1 MFKAIKVLNR
11 KQFTNPQVN
20 DKDEKKVTSPTEI
33 QNIITKN
40 FKSKFRDERTEDI
53 QPFSG
58 QPRALNNPISEKEV
72 RQSIK
77 QLNNGR
83 APREDNICNEYL
95 KFAPEILDNQIA
107 MIINKTFEN
116 HEDLDIN
123 NGILVAL
130 PKPGKPKGPPQ
141 NLRPVTLLNS
151 IRKVLSTI
159 ALTRIRPA
167 VENYISC
174 SQSGFR
180 PNRSTSDVV
189 WAHRWIS
196 AKVLNYADIE
206 IDITGID
213 MSAAFDTIDRKQLL
227 QLLTNLVTEDEKRI
241 IQFLLSNT
249 TLNVKIS
256 GANTEE
262 PFLTNIGTPQG
273 DSLSPVLFIIYLE
286 QALENVRSTLDS
298 PSNTTEAHLPNEI
311 AYADDIDFIGNKP
324 VNVKKIEEILK
335 VHKLKVNVDKTEH
348 TSVRKHSEE
357 WKTSKKVGSLLG
369 SKEDIEHRK
378 HLSNIALNKMEQI
391 WHKAD
396 KTKQRTRIKLYNTLV
411 RSVLLYNCGTWAMTK
426 TDEEKLDSFHRKQ
439 LRRVL
444 GIWYPTKISN
454 KSLYKKCEQTPISL
468 EVLQARW
475 RLFGHVLRREPSIP
489 ANKAMA
495 FYFHDNAKRARGR
508 PITTLPMTLNNHLK
522 ILQNRSISLT
532 SQKDLETIRK
542 IAKRRQEW
550 TTFTAD
556 IKKAAEAARSD
567 DTPSGRP

>member
-1 MFKAIKVLNR
+1 M
-11 KQFTNPQVN
+11 
-20 DKDEKKVTSPTEI
+20 
-33 QNIITKN
+33 
-40 FKSKFRDERTEDI
+40 
-53 QPFSG
+53 
-58 QPRALNNPISEKEV
+58 
-72 RQSIK
+72 
-77 QLNNGR
+77 
-83 APREDNICNEYL
+83 
-95 KFAPEILDNQIA
+95 
-107 MIINKTFEN
+107 
-116 HEDLDIN
+116 
-123 NGILVAL
+123 
-130 PKPGKPKGPPQ
+130 
-141 NLRPVTLLNS
+141 
-151 IRKVLSTI
+151 
-159 ALTRIRPA
+159 
-167 VENYISC
+167 
-174 SQSGFR
+174 
-180 PNRSTSDVV
+180 
-189 WAHRWIS
+189 
-196 AKVLNYADIE
+196 
-206 IDITGID
+206 
-213 MSAAFDTIDRKQLL
+213 
-227 QLLTNLVTEDEKRI
+227 
-241 IQFLLSNT
+241 
-249 TLNVKIS
+249 
-256 GANTEE
+256 
-262 PFLTNIGTPQG
+262 
-273 DSLSPVLFIIYLE
+273 
-286 QALENVRSTLDS
+286 RSTLDS

-411 RSVLLYNCGTWAMTK
+411 MSVLLYNCGTWALIK
-426 TDEEKLDSFHRKQ
+426 TDEEKLDCFHRKQ

-444 GIWYPTKISN
+444 GIRYPTKISN

-508 PITTLPMTLNNHLK
+508 PITTLPMTLNNDLK

-532 SQKDLETIRK
+532 SQKDLETIKK

>member
-1 MFKAIKVLNR
+1 M
-11 KQFTNPQVN
+11 
-20 DKDEKKVTSPTEI
+20 
-33 QNIITKN
+33 
-40 FKSKFRDERTEDI
+40 
-53 QPFSG
+53 
-58 QPRALNNPISEKEV
+58 
-72 RQSIK
+72 
-77 QLNNGR
+77 
-83 APREDNICNEYL
+83 
-95 KFAPEILDNQIA
+95 
-107 MIINKTFEN
+107 NKTFEN

-123 NGILVAL
+123 NGILVAQ

-159 ALTRIRPA
+159 ALTRIRHA

-196 AKVLNYADIE
+196 AKVLNYAEIE

-273 DSLSPVLFIIYLE
+273 DNVLFIGYLE
-286 QALENVRSTLDS
+286 QALKNVRSTLDS
-298 PSNTTEAHLPNEI
+298 PSNTTEI
-311 AYADDIDFIGNKP
+311 VYADDIDFIGHQP
-324 VNVKKIEEILK
+324 VNVKKIEETLK

-391 WHKAD
+391 WDRAD
-396 KTKQRTRIKLYNTLV
+396 KTKQRTRIRLYNTLM
-411 RSVLLYNCGTWAMTK
+411 R
-426 TDEEKLDSFHRKQ
+426 
-439 LRRVL
+439 
-444 GIWYPTKISN
+444 
-454 KSLYKKCEQTPISL
+454 
-468 EVLQARW
+468 
-475 RLFGHVLRREPSIP
+475 
-489 ANKAMA
+489 
-495 FYFHDNAKRARGR
+495 
-508 PITTLPMTLNNHLK
+508 
-522 ILQNRSISLT
+522 
-532 SQKDLETIRK
+532 
-542 IAKRRQEW
+542 
-550 TTFTAD
+550 
-556 IKKAAEAARSD
+556 
-567 DTPSGRP
+567 

>member
-1 MFKAIKVLNR
+1 MFKAINVLNR

-20 DKDEKKVTSPTEI
+20 DEDGKKVTSPTEI
-33 QNIITKN
+33 QNIITKH
-40 FKSKFRDERTEDI
+40 FKSKFRDECIEDI

-58 QPRALNNPISEKEV
+58 QPRALKNPISEKEV

-83 APREDNICNEYL
+83 VPVEDNNIICNEY
-95 KFAPEILDNQIA
+95 APEILDSQIA
-107 MIINKTFEN
+107 MIINKTSEN

-167 VENYISC
+167 VEKYISC

-206 IDITGID
+206 IDITGIG
-213 MSAAFDTIDRKQLL
+213 MSAPFDTIDRKQLL
-227 QLLTNLVTEDEKRI
+227 QLLTNLVTEDERRT

-273 DSLSPVLFIIYLE
+273 GSLSPVLFIIYLE
-286 QALENVRSTLDS
+286 LALKNVNSTLDS
-298 PSNTTEAHLPNEI
+298 TSNTTEAHYLM
-311 AYADDIDFIGNKP
+311 
-324 VNVKKIEEILK
+324 
-335 VHKLKVNVDKTEH
+335 
-348 TSVRKHSEE
+348 R
-357 WKTSKKVGSLLG
+357 
-369 SKEDIEHRK
+369 
-378 HLSNIALNKMEQI
+378 
-391 WHKAD
+391 
-396 KTKQRTRIKLYNTLV
+396 
-411 RSVLLYNCGTWAMTK
+411 
-426 TDEEKLDSFHRKQ
+426 
-439 LRRVL
+439 
-444 GIWYPTKISN
+444 
-454 KSLYKKCEQTPISL
+454 
-468 EVLQARW
+468 
-475 RLFGHVLRREPSIP
+475 
-489 ANKAMA
+489 
-495 FYFHDNAKRARGR
+495 
-508 PITTLPMTLNNHLK
+508 
-522 ILQNRSISLT
+522 
-532 SQKDLETIRK
+532 
-542 IAKRRQEW
+542 
-550 TTFTAD
+550 
-556 IKKAAEAARSD
+556 
-567 DTPSGRP
+567 